1 MRLQRPLLRGALA
14 LLGATVACSSS
25 DVTRS
30 VSELGPYAYV
40 RYVNAMPDTG
50 AVDVHAVDVVE
61 NFNGGLGVSYR
72 TVTPYTG
79 IAPGSR
85 HFGVF
90 PTSTNI
96 AVTSKAILDTTVTF
110 QANTYY
116 TILHTGYART
126 GSTPKQRWV
135 VLTDNIPTPGASQIG
150 LRAVIAAPNVG
161 PLDVYSSSTGGTAPL
176 PAAASFSNVAYGT
189 PSAYVN
195 FPTGAMVLR
204 ATASGATAPV
214 VVESTVPAGA
224 AATSSTT
231 NATAGTTYAGSV
243 LTAFYFPAGVAGSP
257 TASLTTPGVT
267 YAIDRRP
274 K

>member
-1 MRLQRPLLRGALA
+1 MRLQRHLLLGAFA

-25 DVTRS
+25 DVTRA
-30 VSELGPYAYV
+30 ETQLGPYAFV

-61 NFNGGLGVSYR
+61 NFNGGLGVAYR

-85 HFGVF
+85 HFSVF
-90 PTSTNI
+90 PTSTDIN
-96 AVTSKAILDTTVTF
+96 VTSKVILDTTITF

-116 TILHTGYART
+116 TILHTGYARA
-126 GSTPKQRWV
+126 GATPKQRWV
-135 VLTDNIPTPGASQIG
+135 IITDNIPTPGASQIG
-150 LRAVIAAPNVG
+150 LRAVVAAPNLG

-176 PAAASFSNVAYGT
+176 PASASFPNVAYGT

-195 FPTGAMVLR
+195 FATGANVLR
-204 ATASGATAPV
+204 ATASGSNTPV
-214 VVESTVPAGA
+214 VVESTVPVGA
-224 AATSSTT
+224 PATAATT
-231 NATAGTTYAGSV
+231 NPTAGTSYAGSV

-257 TASLTTPGVT
+257 AASFTTPGVT
-267 YAIDRRP
+267 YAVDRRP